1 MFGKKL
7 FEDGGFIPGMPLDS
21 LLKLYFQNEE
31 TRSSLVVQWL
41 ELCTFTA
48 EGMGSIPGQ
57 GQDPA
62 SCVAKKKTQNNNNS
76 ITLQERGEREKGPH
90 NKIVGVESKWASII
104 RWQNQVHSKKRWKF
118 NLIYTTESPKRL
130 RN

>member
-1 MFGKKL
+1 
-7 FEDGGFIPGMPLDS
+7 MPLDF

-31 TRSSLVVQWL
+31 NRSSLVVQWL

-62 SCVAKKKTQNNNNS
+62 SCVAKKTPEQQQQHNPTRKRRTGEGTTQ
-76 ITLQERGEREKGPH
+76 
-90 NKIVGVESKWASII
+90 
-104 RWQNQVHSKKRWKF
+104 QNCWGRK
-118 NLIYTTESPKRL
+118 
-130 RN
+130 